1 MPSKLKPTQIG
12 FLVAAIAYCV
22 GVFFLDISTPSTY
35 NESLLLVLAFAL
47 IYPVRRTWATI
58 VIFACTII
66 AAIMTAFFEPG
77 ADTDAGTWVNI
88 WILIVAECGIAFMTW
103 RVTSVENAL
112 YQLSTTDPLT
122 GAYNRRHFMVLMDRE
137 RKISERY
144 GTGLSLLLL
153 DIDHF
158 KKINDTY
165 GHPTGDE
172 AIKAIA
178 ETCHR
183 QVRSTDT
190 FCRYGG
196 EEFVVALPNTDE
208 AGAAIAAE
216 YLRKAV
222 SKIELI
228 ADGNRTVQ
236 FTVSIGVASFVRK
249 STVEQLIEC
258 ADQALYAAKLGGRNQ
273 VQIGHYDSI
282 DSTLS
287 PKKAEA

>member
-1 MPSKLKPTQIG
+1 
-12 FLVAAIAYCV
+12 
-22 GVFFLDISTPSTY
+22 
-35 NESLLLVLAFAL
+35 
-47 IYPVRRTWATI
+47 
-58 VIFACTII
+58 
-66 AAIMTAFFEPG
+66 
-77 ADTDAGTWVNI
+77 VNI
-88 WILIVAECGIAFMTW
+88 WILIVAECGVAFMTW
-103 RVTSVENAL
+103 RVTSVEQAL

-122 GAYNRRHFMVLMDRE
+122 GAFNRRHFMVLMDRE
-137 RKISERY
+137 RKIAERY
-144 GTGLSLLLL
+144 GTPLSLMLL

-196 EEFVVALPNTDE
+196 EEFIVALPQTDE
-208 AGAAIAAE
+208 AGAVIAAE

-222 SKIELI
+222 SKIELM
-228 ADGNRTVQ
+228 ADGNRSVR
-236 FTVSIGVASFVRK
+236 FTVSIGVAQFVRK
-249 STVEQLIEC
+249 STIEQLIES

-273 VQIGHYDSI
+273 VQIGRYDI
-282 DSTLS
+282 VDATAS
-287 PKKAEA
+287 PKPTE